1 MLKKVQTEAIL
12 TYLIRLIPP
21 LSIAVVVLGL
31 VSLSILLKRPDYL
44 LRGQYLAFPIIVASL
59 IMIYCKPKNLE
70 NKEKIIMHLRI
81 SRFTTTSYICF
92 SI

>member
-1 MLKKVQTEAIL
+1 MLERIKTEAIL

-31 VSLSILLKRPDYL
+31 VSLSILLKRPDLL

-59 IMIYCKPKNLE
+59 IP
-70 NKEKIIMHLRI
+70 
-81 SRFTTTSYICF
+81 SSAPFF
-92 SI
+92 P